1 MEAPTNP
8 DIIFHRTPD
17 SSTFPGPPQQ
27 PRVLN
32 LTETSIAL
40 GWQADTNTGASPV
53 LAYTLEYF
61 SHDLGKGFGRVFLVE
76 CKMDRLSAGDE
87 SYN

>member
-1 MEAPTNP
+1 MAVLKVERPTNA

-17 SSTFPGPPQQ
+17 SSTFPGPPSQ
-27 PRVLN
+27 PRLLN

-40 GWQADTNTGASPV
+40 AWQPDQNPGASPV

-61 SHDLGKGFGRVFLVE
+61 SHDLGMTMLGE
-76 CKMDRLSAGDE
+76 GDVALLRR
-87 SYN
+87 

>member
-1 MEAPTNP
+1 MAVLRVEAPTNP

-17 SSTFPGPPQQ
+17 SSTFPGPPKQ

-40 GWQADTNTGASPV
+40 SWQPDGNSGASPV

-61 SHDLGKGFGRVFLVE
+61 SHDLGK
-76 CKMDRLSAGDE
+76 RLLLLLLLLLDW
-87 SYN
+87 